1 MLLLPL
7 YFVEWLVIKAVAVP
21 VEVDFDA
28 AVFVGVDFFSW
39 RADDDG
45 GLGPAREGL
54 CFRCSG
60 LWRAF

>member
-28 AVFVGVDFFSW
+28 AVFVGVNFFSR
-39 RADDDG
+39 RADGG
-45 GLGPAREGL
+45 GLGPARAGL
-54 CFRCSG
+54 G
-60 LWRAF
+60 GG